1 MTPDPVPSLFDP
13 ADDTAEA
20 HALAE
25 AEADLASGRVIS
37 HAAVKTWLRSWG
49 TENEQPPPACG
60 K

>member
-1 MTPDPVPSLFDP
+1 MAPDPVPSLFDP
-13 ADDTAEA
+13 ADDTAET

-37 HAAVKTWLRSWG
+37 HAAVKIWLRSWG
-49 TENEQPPPACG
+49 TENEQPPPAYE